1 MVTARQWGRCL
12 AVVVLVAMTGR
23 AISALS
29 CLVPCEASLPRAS
42 VAQTPGMHCGAS
54 HAPEGLS
61 GSTACR
67 MLSDTDR
74 AALRSVD
81 RLLLAQGTAHLL
93 LTFHAAAP
101 PSVVTVAQAAWL
113 LRATHAPPGKPLPL
127 RI

>member
-1 MVTARQWGRCL
+1 M
-12 AVVVLVAMTGR
+12 VLVAMTGR

-42 VAQTPGMHCGAS
+42 DAQTPGMHCGAS
-54 HAPEGLS
+54 HSPEGLS

-67 MLSDTDR
+67 MLSGDTDR
-74 AALRSVD
+74 AALRNVD
-81 RLLLAQGTAHLL
+81 RLLLAQGTTHLL

-101 PSVVTVAQAAWL
+101 SSVGTVAQAAWL